1 MYSSEDLERF
11 YFKYHTEEVP
21 IQRRMSNLRTNF

>member
-11 YFKYHTEEVP
+11 CFKYQTEEVP
-21 IQRRMSNLRTNF
+21 IQRRMPKFEN

>member
-11 YFKYHTEEVP
+11 YFKYQTEEVP
-21 IQRRMSNLRTNF
+21 IQSRMPKFEN